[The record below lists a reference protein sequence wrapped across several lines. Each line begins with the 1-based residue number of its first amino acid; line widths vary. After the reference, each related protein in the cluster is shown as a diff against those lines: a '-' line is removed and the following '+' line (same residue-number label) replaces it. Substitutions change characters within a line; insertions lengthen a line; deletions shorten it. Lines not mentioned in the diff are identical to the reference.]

1 MFGFKRRIDMSRCS
15 PVPDGY
21 LVGGG
26 VRDALLKR
34 EVSDLDWLVA
44 KPENIAREV
53 ADTLGASVFPLDEQ
67 RGFWRVVVH
76 GVTRDYLRLDTDLE
90 TNLSERDFTINAMA
104 AKPDGTLIDPFNGQD
119 DIKLKRV
126 RMVGA
131 ENLFSDPLRVLRA
144 VRFATTLNFKLEP
157 RTLQVCREVIQQQL
171 EGKLSIPAWE
181 RVAEALDK
189 ILLSER
195 AALGFKLLD
204 DVNALE
210 LYLPEVIK
218 MRGVEQG
225 GFHHLDVFEH
235 SLEAL
240 HQLIQRFPESDA
252 ALRWATLL
260 HDVAK
265 PLTKTF
271 DESKQYY
278 HFYGHDK
285 QGAEIAQ
292 KILERLRYSS
302 QEVKKVSDLIALHML
317 PLPKSDKEA
326 RRFVHRRKEVLP
338 DLLKLMIA
346 DREAAQGKLSSAKNR
361 EAYRLALARVLDIL
375 NEPAPEL
382 SLMTGREVMAL
393 LSIPE
398 GPRVGEAV
406 RFIQE
411 AQAVG
416 DVKTRDEA
424 EELLKNYALKQGW
437 IVQ

>member
-1 MFGFKRRIDMSRCS
+1 MFGFNRRIDMSKFA

-21 LVGGG
+21 LVGGA

-44 KPENIAREV
+44 EPEKIAREA
-53 ADTLGASVFPLDEQ
+53 ADSLGGSVFPLDEA
-67 RGFWRVVVH
+67 RGFWRVVVDK
-76 GVTRDYLRLDTDLE
+76 VTRDYLRLDTDLE
-90 TNLSERDFTINAMA
+90 TNLLERDFTINAMA
-104 AKPDGTLIDPFNGQD
+104 AKSEGSLIDPFGGQD
-119 DIKLKRV
+119 DIKSKRV
-126 RMVGA
+126 RMVRA

-144 VRFATTLNFKLEP
+144 VRFATMLGFKLEP
-157 RTLQVCREVIQQQL
+157 RTLQVCKEVIQQQL

-181 RVAEALDK
+181 RIAEELDN
-189 ILLSER
+189 ILLSEQ

-210 LYLPEVIK
+210 LYLPEMLK
-218 MRGVEQG
+218 MKNVEQG

-240 HQLIQRFPESDA
+240 HQLIQRFPESDV

-265 PLTKTF
+265 PLTKTY
-271 DESKQYY
+271 DESESYY

-285 QGAEIAQ
+285 QGVEIAQ
-292 KILERLRYSS
+292 GILERLRYST
-302 QEVKKVSDLIALHML
+302 QDVKKVASLIALHML
-317 PLPKSDKEA
+317 PLPKSDREA

-346 DREAAQGKLSSAKNR
+346 DREAARGRLSSAKNR
-361 EAYRLALARVLDIL
+361 EAYRLALARVLAIL

-382 SLMTGREVMAL
+382 PLMTGREVMAL

-398 GPRVGEAV
+398 GPKVGEAV
-406 RFIQE
+406 RFVQE

-416 DVKTRDEA
+416 DVKTREEA
-424 EELLKNYALKQGW
+424 EELLKNYAIKQGW
-437 IVQ
+437 F